1 MQSGASVAAAV
12 FLGLSVNSHWLS
24 AVVGGLAAGTGIALA
39 VALIIDRRLL
49 RTAAPATSARVALA
63 ARVETAELQTRPF
76 DHIVMRDLFPPT
88 YYAALVDRLPATKR
102 YRELRHR
109 QAILADGRSAR
120 RKFYL
125 FPEHV
130 MLLPGDQR
138 AFWRELSRHLR
149 SRELHD
155 AFKRRFRRAL
165 ERRFGKPID
174 SLSFYP
180 VPMLLRDFGGYQIG
194 IHGDSMSKA
203 VTVQLYLPRDA
214 SQAQLG
220 TLLHEGRDGEAAAR
234 IVPLAFLPATGYAF
248 PVMRHESWHSVA
260 QTSEGDGERNSLML
274 SYYVQDTASDWVVE
288 RLKRIWLFLV
298 YGLRR

>member
-1 MQSGASVAAAV
+1 MLRLRMRAPGTSGTSTASAAQLRPLGRTQRRVMQSGASVAAAV

-138 AFWRELSRHLR
+138 AGAVPASAVAGVARCVQ
-149 SRELHD
+149 
-155 AFKRRFRRAL
+155 A
-165 ERRFGKPID
+165 
-174 SLSFYP
+174 P
-180 VPMLLRDFGGYQIG
+180 VPPRPRAPLR
-194 IHGDSMSKA
+194 
-203 VTVQLYLPRDA
+203 
-214 SQAQLG
+214 
-220 TLLHEGRDGEAAAR
+220 
-234 IVPLAFLPATGYAF
+234 
-248 PVMRHESWHSVA
+248 
-260 QTSEGDGERNSLML
+260 
-274 SYYVQDTASDWVVE
+274 
-288 RLKRIWLFLV
+288 
-298 YGLRR
+298 